1 MTENKP
7 SLADI
12 AESVS
17 ELDEEE
23 SELAFSLTEAGKQVL
38 SDMFEVGQDNE

>member
-23 SELAFSLTEAGKQVL
+23 SEFSFSLTEAGKQVL
-38 SDMFEVGQDNE
+38 SDMYKLGQDNE